1 MRQLLRPSK
10 QKDSHVGNSRVSSV
24 RKAKSKGLSKDEIT
38 VQNCVEVY
46 QAFLFH

>member
-10 QKDSHVGNSRVSSV
+10 QKDSHVGISSGFSI
-24 RKAKSKGLSKDEIT
+24 RKAKSKGLSKDETT